1 MESNFKNRYLRQTK
15 VPDFGEEGQQ
25 LLAQA
30 KILVVGAGAL
40 GCPVLMY
47 LASAGVGTIG
57 ILDSDEVEETNIHRQ
72 ILYSENDI
80 GKPKVSVAFERL
92 REMNSEINLLPFC
105 VRLHKDN
112 VLKIFSDFDVI
123 VECSDN
129 FPTKF
134 LVNDACVMLG
144 KPCIIGGVMR
154 FSGQLSV
161 YNFKGGP
168 TYRCLLTEE
177 PDPLEVPSCSEAG
190 VIGMVPGIIG
200 TMQALEAL
208 KMVTGVGKVL
218 SGRLL
223 NFNGLDMS
231 FTEFDITLNP
241 KNLEITELAVY
252 EHSCPDH
259 ILKASEIS
267 SDVFLEMLNSNP
279 PPMVL
284 AFADDGIPIK
294 ALGYEW
300 ETNPLYEL
308 PNMLNNLSRDIDII
322 ILCEYG
328 IKSLSALRYLVAK
341 HNFNRIYHLKDGVS
355 SLKRMK

>member
-1 MESNFKNRYLRQTK
+1 
-15 VPDFGEEGQQ
+15 
-25 LLAQA
+25 
-30 KILVVGAGAL
+30 
-40 GCPVLMY
+40 
-47 LASAGVGTIG
+47 
-57 ILDSDEVEETNIHRQ
+57 
-72 ILYSENDI
+72 
-80 GKPKVSVAFERL
+80 
-92 REMNSEINLLPFC
+92 MNSELNLLPYC

-112 VLKIFSDFDVI
+112 VLKIFADFDLI

-134 LVNDACVMLG
+134 LVNDACVILG

-161 YNFKGGP
+161 YNYKRGP

-208 KMVTGVGKVL
+208 KVVTGVGKVL

-223 NFNGLDMS
+223 NFNGIDMT
-231 FTEFDITLNP
+231 FTEFDISLNP
-241 KNLEITELAVY
+241 KNLEVKQLANY
-252 EHSCPDH
+252 DYSCPDH
-259 ILKASEIS
+259 VLKASEVKAE
-267 SDVFLEMLNSNP
+267 VFLEMLNSDT

-284 AFADDGIPIK
+284 AFSDDGIPLK

-300 ETNPLYEL
+300 DTQPLYEL
-308 PNMLNNLSRDIDII
+308 PNMLAKLPRNNDIVV
-322 ILCEYG
+322 LCEFG
-328 IKSLSALRYLVAK
+328 LKSLSALRYLVTK
-341 HNFNRIYHLKDGVS
+341 HNFDRVYHLKDGVS
-355 SLKRMK
+355 SLKILK